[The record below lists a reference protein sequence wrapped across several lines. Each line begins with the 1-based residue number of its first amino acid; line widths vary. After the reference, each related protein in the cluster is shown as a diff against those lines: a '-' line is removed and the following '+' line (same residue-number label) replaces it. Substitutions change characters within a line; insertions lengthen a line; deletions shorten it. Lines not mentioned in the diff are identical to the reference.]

1 MVLSDYNVDTK
12 YLGSFFLSF
21 FFLFSLYFEIRSS
34 VTVNFQSVT
43 PDSLA
48 RCLILMSDTR
58 PLDHDLSTASYNSI
72 SAVINADYA
81 NRFGCEFKY
90 LIPFVNVN
98 EIVGAKFESEWERKG
113 PKLRPSCYHPLLK
126 TFRAGS
132 WAKLLAVWEAADSGI
147 YNNILYVDSDAILVG
162 NESLTDYFQDR
173 RRKSIYGASVNASQ
187 AVFFSNAHWGRE
199 RPCAGVFLLR
209 PVKGGADFIRH
220 WWDFSAPDKDFVHPF
235 EQEAL
240 WRSSDLSY
248 KKDSSEIYHSGL
260 ISPDDYSVIEDASFS
275 FQLNSCLWVCH
286 VTGEDEH
293 RRKEIMLHW
302 LRQSNYTEEMFES
315 RIIGLE
321 SSELVM
327 PFDSMTISTFMSNR
341 SKDDMIIND

>member
-1 MVLSDYNVDTK
+1 MVLSDLYIYSVDTK
-12 YLGSFFLSF
+12 YLGSFFVSF
-21 FFLFSLYFEIRSS
+21 FLLFSLYFEIRSS

-48 RCLILMSDTR
+48 RCLILMVDTR

-90 LIPFVNVN
+90 LIPFLNIN
-98 EIVGAKFESEWERKG
+98 EIVANFESEWERKG

-126 TFRAGS
+126 TFRAGP
-132 WAKLLAVWEAADSGI
+132 WAKLLAVWEAADSGV
-147 YNNILYVDSDAILVG
+147 YGNILYIDSDAILIG
-162 NESLTDYFQDR
+162 NESLTDYFQDY
-173 RRKSIYGASVNASQ
+173 RRKSIYGASINVSRAI
-187 AVFFSNAHWGRE
+187 FFSNAHWGRE
-199 RPCAGVFLLR
+199 KPCSGVFLLR

-248 KKDSSEIYHSGL
+248 KKDSSEIYHLGL
-260 ISPDDYSVIEDASFS
+260 IRPDDYSVIEDDSFS

-302 LRQSNYTEEMFES
+302 LRLSNYTDEMFES

-327 PFDSMTISTFMSNR
+327 PFDSMTIATFMSNR
-341 SKDDMIIND
+341 SKMIFND